1 MESLPATAASGVC
14 QVLSPLVLEGQLVRL
29 EPLDSA
35 HAAPLADAAA
45 ENRASYGFTWVPD
58 GLDDARRYV
67 EGALAYQATGRA
79 MPFAVRRVAD
89 DRVVGTTRFLD
100 LQVFTWPPPWPPGVD
115 PGPEPADDRP
125 PSVAEI
131 GSTWY
136 AASAQRTG
144 VNADC
149 KLLMLTHAFEVWR
162 VHRVTFKT
170 DARNRASRGAI
181 ERLGARPDGVLRAH
195 SPAADGTIRDT
206 AYYSVLASEWPE
218 VSAGLRRR
226 LTRLA
231 A

>member
-1 MESLPATAASGVC
+1 M
-14 QVLSPLVLEGQLVRL
+14 LSPLVLEGQLVRL
-29 EPLDSA
+29 EPLDAS
-35 HAAPLADAAA
+35 HARPLAEAAA

-58 GLDDARRYV
+58 GVDDARRYV
-67 EGALAYQATGRA
+67 DGALAYQATGQA
-79 MPFAVRRVAD
+79 MPFAVRRLSD
-89 DRVVGTTRFLD
+89 GRLVGSTRFLD
-100 LQVFTWPPPWPPGVD
+100 LQVFGWPPPWPPGVGR
-115 PGPEPADDRP
+115 GPEPSDDRP

-144 VNADC
+144 INAEC
-149 KLLMLTHAFEVWR
+149 KLLMLTRAFEVWR

-195 SPAADGTIRDT
+195 SPASDGTVRDT
-206 AYYSVLASEWPE
+206 AYYSVLAPEWPE
-218 VSAGLRRR
+218 VRAALQGR

>member
-1 MESLPATAASGVC
+1 M
-14 QVLSPLVLEGQLVRL
+14 LSPFVLEGQLVRL
-29 EPLDSA
+29 EPLDA
-35 HAAPLADAAA
+35 GHARPLAEAAA

-58 GLDDARRYV
+58 GVDDARRYV

-79 MPFAVRRVAD
+79 MPFAVRRLAD
-89 DRVVGTTRFLD
+89 GRVVGSTRFLD
-100 LQVFTWPPPWPPGVD
+100 LQVFGWPPPWPPGVGR
-115 PGPEPADDRP
+115 GPEPADDRP

-144 VNADC
+144 VNAEC
-149 KLLMLTHAFEVWR
+149 KLLMLTRAFEVWR

-170 DARNRASRGAI
+170 DARNRVSRGAI
-181 ERLGARPDGVLRAH
+181 ERLRARPDGVLRAH
-195 SPAADGTIRDT
+195 SPASDGTVRDT
-206 AYYSVLASEWPE
+206 AYYSVLTPEWPE
-218 VSAGLRRR
+218 VRAALQGR

>member
-1 MESLPATAASGVC
+1 M
-14 QVLSPLVLEGQLVRL
+14 LSPFVREGQLVRL
-29 EPLDSA
+29 EPLDAS
-35 HAAPLADAAA
+35 HARPLAEAAA

-58 GLDDARRYV
+58 GVDDARCYV
-67 EGALAYQATGRA
+67 DGALAYQATGRA
-79 MPFAVRRVAD
+79 VPFAVRRLSD
-89 DRVVGTTRFLD
+89 GRIVGSTRFLD
-100 LQVFTWPPPWPPGVD
+100 LQVFSWPPPWPPGVGR
-115 PGPEPADDRP
+115 GPEPADDRP

-144 VNADC
+144 INAEC
-149 KLLMLTHAFEVWR
+149 KLLMLTRAFDLWR

-195 SPAADGTIRDT
+195 SPASDGTVRDT
-206 AYYSVLASEWPE
+206 AYYSVLTAEWPE
-218 VSAGLRRR
+218 VRAALQRR